1 MFDDNKT
8 QALGAISTT
17 AIITGAITRKI
28 PAEIVELNPNNHET
42 QHLDHAV
49 RTGIISAAL
58 MGVSIGILF
67 GLTHS
72 AQIGAALVHAIDIY
86 GDSTLIS
93 FDPGSPMVASI
104 VSIIPSVIGGIAGAG
119 APIGASTL
127 ARWLKL
133 NAAVQLLVG
142 LVIAIVGG
150 GAAGAIITA
159 IIPQFAAEG
168 AALGAGVGTVAG
180 IVSLSSYQLQSDIRN
195 NL

>member
-1 MFDDNKT
+1 
-8 QALGAISTT
+8 
-17 AIITGAITRKI
+17 
-28 PAEIVELNPNNHET
+28 LNPNNHETQRLET

-133 NAAVQLLVG
+133 DAMVQLLVG
-142 LVIAIVGG
+142 LVIRHHPSVRRRGGRVGRRG
-150 GAAGAIITA
+150 WHRGRYCLSKL
-159 IIPQFAAEG
+159 IPVAE
-168 AALGAGVGTVAG
+168 
-180 IVSLSSYQLQSDIRN
+180 RHP
-195 NL
+195 

>member
-1 MFDDNKT
+1 
-8 QALGAISTT
+8 
-17 AIITGAITRKI
+17 
-28 PAEIVELNPNNHET
+28 
-42 QHLDHAV
+42 
-49 RTGIISAAL
+49 

-104 VSIIPSVIGGIAGAG
+104 VSIISVVIGGIAGAG

-133 NAAVQLLVG
+133 NVVVQLLVG

-150 GAAGAIITA
+150 GSAGAIITA

-168 AALGAGVGTVAG
+168 PRWAPGLAPWPVL
-180 IVSLSSYQLQSDIRN
+180 SL
-195 NL
+195 